1 MTLRTSHIT
10 MDRHKLDFG
19 KRKVLIIGDVIF
31 DNYIFGSVGR
41 ISPEAP
47 VPVVKV
53 TRRTEVLGGAAN
65 VAHNVLALG
74 GEVRLVGL
82 CGADNDGA
90 RLQKMVSEL
99 GMESKLFQF
108 LPYTI
113 TKTRVIGE
121 HQQMVR
127 IDSEPDVF
135 ALDDKQTEQII
146 SYMQQEIKGFDC
158 VVISDY
164 AKGLLSDRLTQ
175 AIIQLARESGVPS
188 VVDPKGTNWTK
199 YTNAS
204 VITPNLKE
212 LSEVVGERLPNETD
226 RIVPVAQDVL
236 KRYDVEALLVTRSE
250 QGMSYVSA
258 NEQHHAPTENLEVY
272 DVSGAGDTVVS
283 MVSLTA
289 SDDFTI
295 EERLLL
301 ANMAAGIVVGKVGT
315 ATVTI
320 DELMTR
326 FWFENQSP
334 VLSRNELVGLLK
346 QERAKGRRIVFTN
359 GCFDILH
366 RGHISYLEK
375 AKAHGDILVLGL
387 NSDDSVRR
395 LKGEARPINGE
406 IDRAFMLSKLT
417 AVDYVTIFDE
427 DTPKELIELVRPD
440 VLAKGA
446 DYKLEEVV
454 GREYAKEVALIDF
467 VDGYSTSTIINKS
480 KGN

>member
-10 MDRHKLDFG
+10 MDRRKLDFS

-53 TRRTEVLGGAAN
+53 TRRSEVLGGAAN
-65 VAHNVLALG
+65 VAHNVVALG
-74 GEVRLVGL
+74 GQVRLIGL

-99 GMESKLFQF
+99 GIESKLFQF

-121 HQQMVR
+121 HQQIAR
-127 IDSEPDVF
+127 IDSEPEAF
-135 ALDDKQTEQII
+135 ALDQQQTDEII
-146 SYMQQEIKGFDC
+146 SYIKQEIKQFNC

-164 AKGLLSDRLTQ
+164 AKGLLSDKLTQ
-175 AIIQLARESGVPS
+175 AIIQLAAENGIPS
-188 VVDPKGTNWTK
+188 VVDPKGADWGK
-199 YTNAS
+199 YANAS

-212 LSEVVGERLPNETD
+212 LSEVIGSRLPNETEK
-226 RIVPVAQDVL
+226 IVPIAKQAVKKYRL
-236 KRYDVEALLVTRSE
+236 GALLVTRSE
-250 QGMSYVSA
+250 QGMSFVS
-258 NEQHHAPTENLEVY
+258 EVEEYHAPTENLEVY

-289 SDDFTI
+289 SDEFTI

-346 QERAKGRRIVFTN
+346 QERAKGRKVVFTN

-395 LKGEARPINGE
+395 LKGASRPINGE
-406 IDRAFMLSKLT
+406 IDRAYMLSKLT

-427 DTPKELIELVRPD
+427 DTPKDLIELVRPD

-454 GREYAKEVALIDF
+454 GREFAKEVALIDF
-467 VDGYSTSTIINKS
+467 VDGYSTSTIIKKS
-480 KGN
+480 KEN